1 MVDHVLEDEG
11 DNQEE
16 DMSYEEDL
24 SMDEEDLDM
33 EPKIMEEDS
42 S

>member
-1 MVDHVLEDEG
+1 
-11 DNQEE
+11 
-16 DMSYEEDL
+16 MSYEEDL